1 VTVTLTPHAAYRLAA
16 AKSATVLLED
26 NDTKVSIAATDATA
40 TEAGR
45 TTGTFRVTRV
55 GNTSGALTVRYAV
68 TGTATAGS
76 DYAKLSGSVSI
87 PSGATTATIVVTP
100 VDDTLVERNETVVV
114 TLSNNST
121 YTVAAPST
129 GTVTISSNE

>member
-1 VTVTLTPHAAYRLAA
+1 MLYRLAA
-16 AKSATVLLED
+16 ASSATVFIED

-45 TTGTFRVTRV
+45 TTGTFTVTRI
-55 GNTSGALTVRYAV
+55 GNISGALTVRYAV

-76 DYAKLSGSVSI
+76 DYATLSGTISI

-100 VDDTLVERNETVVV
+100 VDDTLIESNETVVV
-114 TLSNNST
+114 TLSSNSL
-121 YTVAAPST
+121 YTVAAPSA